1 MTMNARAAFDYVAG
15 FVSRSK
21 SERVLPE
28 PEAAF
33 GKPRPMTG
41 FFANLT
47 DEQKRKALD
56 YRGEELHGSEDFA
69 HRG

>member
-1 MTMNARAAFDYVAG
+1 MNARAAFDYVAG

-41 FFANLT
+41 FFANLNE
-47 DEQKRKALD
+47 EQKRKALD
-56 YRGEELHGSEDFA
+56 YRGEERHGSDEFA
-69 HRG
+69 KHG